1 MSTLSHEN
9 LVVSG
14 QLKMPT
20 PRGIASDVPPTGTC
34 IVSLKSPQ
42 RAVFFLEDESGTSW
56 LTLVFV
62 KRNHP

>member
-42 RAVFFLEDESGTSW
+42 RAVFFSGG
-56 LTLVFV
+56 
-62 KRNHP
+62 